1 MASKR
6 STKPASGEL
15 IPKQP
20 VRGIGQQPV
29 AQTPPG
35 YGEFLEDLKSRIRTA
50 QIKASLSV
58 NRELIQLYW
67 SIGRDIAQRQQQ
79 EGWGKA
85 IVERLAKDLQDD
97 FPGLEGFSARNIW
110 HARAFYM
117 AYAGEGEELK
127 QAVSESDASRFL
139 PQPVP
144 EIPWGHNIVLLQKLK
159 DTRQRLWYAQQ
170 TPWMGS
176 SKH

>member
-1 MASKR
+1 
-6 STKPASGEL
+6 
-15 IPKQP
+15 
-20 VRGIGQQPV
+20 
-29 AQTPPG
+29 
-35 YGEFLEDLKSRIRTA
+35 
-50 QIKASLSV
+50 
-58 NRELIQLYW
+58 
-67 SIGRDIAQRQQQ
+67 
-79 EGWGKA
+79 
-85 IVERLAKDLQDD
+85 
-97 FPGLEGFSARNIW
+97 
-110 HARAFYM
+110 M

-170 TPWMGS
+170 TPWMCS